1 MENGGK
7 KLSYDE
13 LNNVCSQLS
22 LQSQKLAED
31 NKCLKSEIEEVY
43 RMFKVQK
50 LEFLLNIINNDSA
63 YFTQNFK
70 EYCAKCAEEL
80 VNEVINFNYVGST

>member
-31 NKCLKSEIEEVY
+31 NKHLKNEIEEVY